1 MPPAAAAAAAAAA
14 VWELASRV
22 GAISIGSRSRAV
34 VGEQHIYVS
43 SMVHARCVER
53 QRERERFASVAV
65 SVGALR
71 MSRT

>member
-1 MPPAAAAAAAAAA
+1 MPPAAAAAAAAAAA

-43 SMVHARCVER
+43 SMVHARYVWHWR
-53 QRERERFASVAV
+53 KR
-65 SVGALR
+65 
-71 MSRT
+71 

>member
-1 MPPAAAAAAAAAA
+1 MPPAAAAAAAAAAA

-43 SMVHARCVER
+43 SMVHARCVWH
-53 QRERERFASVAV
+53 
-65 SVGALR
+65 
-71 MSRT
+71 